1 MLIAY
6 GFLIAAAAMVVYT
19 IVGYPILLA
28 LHASRAAPRI
38 MKDLSFQ
45 PTVTVIVAIYNGAA
59 LVRRKMEALLALDY
73 PKNLIDIILVSDGS
87 TDATDSIVRE
97 YCSKGVTLLRVPHG
111 GKAAALNTALAQ
123 ASGHLIFFTDVR
135 QPLDPSALR
144 HLAANFADPTVGAVT
159 GQLRLLHGDHGE
171 QADMDLYWRYENWAR
186 THQSKIYSLFNTT
199 GCIYAMRRNL
209 VEAIPDDTL
218 SDDAILPL
226 RAFFRG
232 YRVIFDPE
240 AIAYDYPAVAGTEF
254 RRRFRN
260 LAGLCQVHARMPQL
274 FNKSNPMR
282 FHFISHKFSRLVLPW
297 ALLVI
302 AASTIALPDSGFKT
316 ILLTTEIAFVLL
328 AVVNRFIPREFPLK
342 RLSSPIQT
350 FLIMNAAS
358 IMALTVFFVPPARLW
373 KPTRVETGK

>member
-1 MLIAY
+1 
-6 GFLIAAAAMVVYT
+6 
-19 IVGYPILLA
+19 
-28 LHASRAAPRI
+28 
-38 MKDLSFQ
+38 
-45 PTVTVIVAIYNGAA
+45 
-59 LVRRKMEALLALDY
+59 
-73 PKNLIDIILVSDGS
+73 
-87 TDATDSIVRE
+87 
-97 YCSKGVTLLRVPHG
+97 
-111 GKAAALNTALAQ
+111 
-123 ASGHLIFFTDVR
+123 
-135 QPLDPSALR
+135 
-144 HLAANFADPTVGAVT
+144 
-159 GQLRLLHGDHGE
+159 
-171 QADMDLYWRYENWAR
+171 
-186 THQSKIYSLFNTT
+186 
-199 GCIYAMRRNL
+199 MRRNL

-328 AVVNRFIPREFPLK
+328 AVVNRLIPREFPLK